1 MILKN
6 IFINGISSFSIQ
18 APLSAEGLQAPVSY
32 HEPYVRCQEPNY
44 KEYFDPIASRR
55 MSKIIK
61 RAIVTAKN
69 AVAEA
74 GLEKPDAIITGT
86 GLGCVED
93 TEKFLDAM
101 IRNEEKFLQP
111 AYFIQSTHN
120 TISSQIAINLHC
132 NGYNNTYIHRGVSF
146 ENALMDASLLFC
158 EEQIHSAMVTGNDE
172 LTPNYFI
179 LLKRIGYWKDAV
191 VDTLRIIEDGKGTGS
206 FSGEGS
212 ISFVMVDTKTSST
225 YAQFRG
231 MDLFYK
237 PIEPVSQRIKK
248 FLAEF
253 GLTPKDIDVVMTGMN
268 GDETNDAVY
277 NSITG
282 ELFEPQK
289 VGIYKHI
296 CGEFYTSSAFGLW
309 VASWCLKEQ
318 KVPAHLMKEGKSK
331 AGIKHILLYNHFQN
345 RDHSL
350 ILLSCSD

>member
-6 IFINGISSFSIQ
+6 IYINGISAISIQ
-18 APLSAEGLQAPVSY
+18 APLSAEGLQSPVSY

-44 KEYFDPIASRR
+44 KDYFDPIASRR

-74 GLEKPDAIITGT
+74 GIEKPDAIITGT

-111 AYFIQSTHN
+111 AFFIQSTHN

-146 ENALMDASLLFC
+146 ENALMDASLLFN
-158 EEQIHSAMVTGNDE
+158 EGQIKTAMVTGNDE

-191 VDTLRIIEDGKGTGS
+191 ADTLRIIEDGLGTGS
-206 FSGEGS
+206 FAGEGS
-212 ISFVMVDTKTSST
+212 TSIVMADTKTAST

-237 PIEPVSQRIKK
+237 PTDRVSSHIPK

-253 GLTPKDIDVVMTGMN
+253 GLTPKDIDLVMTGMN
-268 GDETNDAVY
+268 GDELNDGVY
-277 NSITG
+277 QEVTG
-282 ELFEPQK
+282 ELFQPNQ
-289 VGIYKHI
+289 IAIFKHI
-296 CGEFYTSSAFGLW
+296 SGEFYTSSAFGMW
-309 VASWCLKEQ
+309 AAAWCLREH
-318 KVPAHLMKEGKSK
+318 KVPSHLMKDGKEK
-331 AGIKHILLYNHFQN
+331 EGIKHILLYNHFHN